1 MGLFTAL
8 SIFVHNFPE
17 GLATFVR
24 RRTTALLSCYLGA
37 ISARGEARRIM
48 LIHQLSR
55 SAGPVLSSGPDHDHV
70 CHCLYIGR
78 WPRWRIR
85 TRAPRWPSPWVCT
98 TSLRASA

>member
-55 SAGPVLSSGPDHDHV
+55 SAGPVLSSGPDHDTSAIACILAGGHAGGSAR
-70 CHCLYIGR
+70 GR
-78 WPRWRIR
+78 
-85 TRAPRWPSPWVCT
+85 RAG
-98 TSLRASA
+98 LRRGAAQHP